1 MNSLSLNR
9 FKLLDGLSFFT
20 DEKHE
25 QELKVEIDKRILN
38 KDYIPSDEDV
48 LKVRIKTSGMTR
60 KSFEID
66 NHLFDITGT
75 IFFVIFLFF

>member
-25 QELKVEIDKRILN
+25 QELKVEIDKRNLFLQERN
-38 KDYIPSDEDV
+38 KAKDQIAKYDRAEE
-48 LKVRIKTSGMTR
+48 KY
-60 KSFEID
+60 
-66 NHLFDITGT
+66 H
-75 IFFVIFLFF
+75 